1 MLLAV
6 RVPEELESRLGNL
19 AEKTGRS
26 KSFYI
31 RKALEQFIEDQEDYL
46 LAVSIL
52 KENNKSFSLEEV
64 KQDLGLE
71 D

>member
-46 LAVSIL
+46 LAVSVL
-52 KENNKSFSLEEV
+52 KENNNSFSLEEV
-64 KQDLGLE
+64 KQNLGLE

>member
-31 RKALEQFIEDQEDYL
+31 RKALEQFLEDQEDYL

>member
-46 LAVSIL
+46 LAVSVL

>member
-1 MLLAV
+1 
-6 RVPEELESRLGNL
+6 
-19 AEKTGRS
+19 
-26 KSFYI
+26 
-31 RKALEQFIEDQEDYL
+31 LEQFIEDQEDYL
-46 LAVSIL
+46 LAASVL

>member
-46 LAVSIL
+46 LAVSVL
-52 KENNKSFSLEEV
+52 KENNNSFSLKEV
-64 KQDLGLE
+64 KQNLGLE

>member
-46 LAVSIL
+46 LAVSVL

-64 KQDLGLE
+64 KKNLGLE